1 MINDGQPTNVHSFI
15 IILGVQI
22 LYVFFINLFHF
33 LYIFLAAYCQ

>member
-15 IILGVQI
+15 II